1 MKLLHIIQG
10 SVGGTLEYLKLLI
23 PRLKN
28 LGYENK
34 VICQNEICEELNTLS
49 IETYKIEMSR
59 EISIKDDL
67 ISLMKILKVL
77 KSYRPDICYLHSS
90 KAGALGRLAC
100 FLTRTKCVYNP
111 HGWSFAMQTGYINKL
126 FYAFIEK
133 SLSFLCS
140 RIILI
145 SDAELSIAKNYHIAP
160 ENKLI
165 TIYNGID
172 IDKFSEALAVD
183 RKTILNSNGKNI
195 VIGMVGRLTEQKDPL
210 MFVKISAEIL
220 KVIKN
225 AKFILVGDGNLREK
239 TLSLA
244 KELGVSDN
252 LILTGWVKD
261 PESYIKAFDVAVLT
275 SKWEGFGLVLAEYMA
290 AGKPIVASN
299 IDGIPCVIT
308 DRFDGLL
315 ATPGDVSDF
324 VAKILSIINDRNLS
338 DKLIKNAK
346 NTVKTKFSVDR
357 VILEHAQLFNK
368 LMIHKIP

>member
-1 MKLLHIIQG
+1 
-10 SVGGTLEYLKLLI
+10 
-23 PRLKN
+23 
-28 LGYENK
+28 
-34 VICQNEICEELNTLS
+34 
-49 IETYKIEMSR
+49 
-59 EISIKDDL
+59 
-67 ISLMKILKVL
+67 
-77 KSYRPDICYLHSS
+77 
-90 KAGALGRLAC
+90 
-100 FLTRTKCVYNP
+100 
-111 HGWSFAMQTGYINKL
+111 
-126 FYAFIEK
+126 
-133 SLSFLCS
+133 
-140 RIILI
+140 LI

-172 IDKFSEALAVD
+172 IDKFSNASPVD
-183 RKTILNSNGKNI
+183 RKTILNSNEKDI
-195 VIGMVGRLTEQKDPL
+195 VIGMAGRLTEQKDPL
-210 MFVKISAEIL
+210 MFVRVSAEIL
-220 KVIKN
+220 KVIKK
-225 AKFILVGDGNLREK
+225 AKFVLVGDGKLREK
-239 TLSLA
+239 SLRLA
-244 KELGVSDN
+244 EELGVLNN
-252 LILTGWVKD
+252 LVITGWVKN

-324 VAKILSIINDRNLS
+324 VAKILSIINDTNLS